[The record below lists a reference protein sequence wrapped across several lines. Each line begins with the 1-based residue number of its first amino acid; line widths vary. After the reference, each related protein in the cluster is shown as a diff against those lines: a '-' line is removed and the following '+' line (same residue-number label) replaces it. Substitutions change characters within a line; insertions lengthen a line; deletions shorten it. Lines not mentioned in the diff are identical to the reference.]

1 MVYISVLPGVVLLR
15 STVSRLYATSS
26 LAQVTRRS
34 TYAIQTLDYVCT
46 SAQDCITVMLLYK
59 QVDVTLLLLL
69 LLLLLMYRYLTER
82 KLPDS
87 AIDLMDE
94 AASRMRMQQ
103 ESKPEAIEK
112 VLL

>member
-1 MVYISVLPGVVLLR
+1 VLL
-15 STVSRLYATSS
+15 V
-26 LAQVTRRS
+26 
-34 TYAIQTLDYVCT
+34 
-46 SAQDCITVMLLYK
+46 YK
-59 QVDVTLLLLL
+59 QLIVALLLLL
-69 LLLLLMYRYLTER
+69 LLLFFMYRYLTER

-112 VLL
+112 VCF

>member
-1 MVYISVLPGVVLLR
+1 M
-15 STVSRLYATSS
+15 THCCATT
-26 LAQVTRRS
+26 AT
-34 TYAIQTLDYVCT
+34 A
-46 SAQDCITVMLLYK
+46 
-59 QVDVTLLLLL
+59 LLLLL
-69 LLLLLMYRYLTER
+69 LLLLYRYLTER

-112 VLL
+112 VRCRI